1 MREGDTFRGGQ
12 FIGSAATVVAN
23 DIANLID
30 REDLDPAIRIL
41 LGQVTVNLVVQMAA
55 LRREQMTLG
64 LLCLSAL
71 GLILWRVW

>member
-1 MREGDTFRGGQ
+1 MPEGDTFRGGES
-12 FIGSAATVVAN
+12 IGSAATVVGN

-41 LGQVTVNLVVQMAA
+41 LGQVTVNLIVQMVA
-55 LRREQMTLG
+55 LRQEQMTLG

-71 GLILWRVW
+71 ALILWRVW